1 MVITFVSLNAVL
13 IKDLRAILL
22 TLCCKY
28 NKMEETEIWVDVF
41 DKSFSKI
48 FDKNTSITDTRS
60 EILQLLQLLLAFI
73 TLFAFLRSIIS
84 FQCHCSM
91 KVVSQ
96 LTDIIDKT
104 LLNFDYS
111 VSRS

>member
-1 MVITFVSLNAVL
+1 
-13 IKDLRAILL
+13 
-22 TLCCKY
+22 
-28 NKMEETEIWVDVF
+28 MEETEIWVDVF

-48 FDKNTSITDTRS
+48 FDKNTSIADTRS

-104 LLNFDYS
+104 LLNFDYL

>member
-1 MVITFVSLNAVL
+1 
-13 IKDLRAILL
+13 
-22 TLCCKY
+22 
-28 NKMEETEIWVDVF
+28 MEETEIWVDDF
-41 DKSFSKI
+41 GKSFSKI
-48 FDKNTSITDTRS
+48 FDKNTSITDTQS
-60 EILQLLQLLLAFI
+60 EILQLCQLLLAFI
-73 TLFAFLRSIIS
+73 TWFAFLRSIIS
-84 FQCHCSM
+84 FQCHCNM